1 MALADAGGIRVGADG
16 EVVVSGD
23 RTEAV
28 TAASY
33 QVQARRAIERGRV
46 EIMKQ
51 YAEHVGCRWNFLLG
65 YFGEQAP
72 TRCGHCDNDERNEAN
87 AGEAQGPRP
96 FARGARV
103 RHDVFGEGDVVGYV
117 GSLILIAF
125 DTAGYRRFELNSVID
140 ANVLQG
146 VGPPMAP

>member
-1 MALADAGGIRVGADG
+1 
-16 EVVVSGD
+16 VVVTGNLA
-23 RTEAV
+23 EAV
-28 TAASY
+28 TAASD
-33 QVQARRAIERGRV
+33 QVQARRAIESSRV

-96 FARGARV
+96 FVRGARV

-117 GSLILIAF
+117 GSRILIVF
-125 DTAGYRRFELNSVID
+125 DTAGYRRFDLNPVIG
-140 ANVLQG
+140 ANVLKA
-146 VGPPMAP
+146 VGRPIAR